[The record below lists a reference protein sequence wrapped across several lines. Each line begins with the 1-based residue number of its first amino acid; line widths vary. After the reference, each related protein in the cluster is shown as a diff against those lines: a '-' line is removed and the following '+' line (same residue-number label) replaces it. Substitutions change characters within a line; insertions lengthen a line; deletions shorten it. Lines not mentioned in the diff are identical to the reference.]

1 MKKELI
7 ERFKDEHPEY
17 KYIHWRAE
25 VFVNWLIDTVIAELQ
40 KENEILRTTKLWDK
54 EYHAEVDRVVEREI
68 KSLQEKYDKL
78 TKRKDETIQSQADK
92 ITELVKHVESGD
104 ECHKGVTAR
113 KCHCEPIQEKYDKL
127 KQRVGSAPKIKE
139 GSAEECMLMSEDTLA
154 KDWGEKSPK
163 AMIADLSE
171 DELQRLTMAIHGKI
185 NTIIPARIN
194 GMTIREVM
202 NALVELTPEEMDGNQ
217 TP

>member
-78 TKRKDETIQSQADK
+78 
-92 ITELVKHVESGD
+92 
-104 ECHKGVTAR
+104 
-113 KCHCEPIQEKYDKL
+113 

-139 GSAEECMLMSEDTLA
+139 GSAEECMLMSEDILA